1 MSCTR
6 RRLRSSRRAA
16 SARSRRASASRA
28 RVATD
33 WHNLRAR
40 ILQLRANDSAA
51 AAIAANARAF
61 VGGFSAEVSVCAALK
76 AVAEY
81 AALAT
86 PARWE
91 ETVRGLLAAPHLPL
105 VEVYS
110 AARKT

>member
-1 MSCTR
+1 MAKPYIICARPKNVSCTR

-16 SARSRRASASRA
+16 SARSRRACASR
-28 RVATD
+28 
-33 WHNLRAR
+33 
-40 ILQLRANDSAA
+40 
-51 AAIAANARAF
+51 
-61 VGGFSAEVSVCAALK
+61 GFSAEVSVCAALK

-81 AALAT
+81 ASLAT

-110 AARKT
+110 AARRT